1 MAEPKT
7 QRNTASVKAF
17 LNGVKDERKR
27 ADSFALLKLMEEVT
41 GEKAEMWGSAI
52 VGFGTHP
59 VIYADGREADWPMAG
74 FSPRA
79 QGLTVYF
86 EEGFALEYADL
97 LAKLGKHSTS
107 KVCLYI
113 KRLEHV
119 DMKVLKQLLKKS
131 IADLKRRGPSPTR

>member
-7 QRNTASVKAF
+7 QPNAASVKAF
-17 LNGVKDERKR
+17 LNSVKDERKR
-27 ADSFALLKLMEEVT
+27 ADSFELLKLMEEVT

-59 VIYADGREADWPMAG
+59 IIYANGREEDWPMAG

-86 EEGFALEYADL
+86 EEGFAEKYDDL

-113 KRLEHV
+113 KRLEQV

-131 IADLKRRGPSPTR
+131 IADLKRKGPSLSH